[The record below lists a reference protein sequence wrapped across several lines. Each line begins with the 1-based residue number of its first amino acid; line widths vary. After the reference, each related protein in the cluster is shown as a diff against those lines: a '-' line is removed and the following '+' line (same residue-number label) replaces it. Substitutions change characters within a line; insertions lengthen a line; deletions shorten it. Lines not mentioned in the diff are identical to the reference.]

1 MTFANTNILYL
12 AMLAIPVLA
21 LSFFWMNRRRDSLLA
36 QLGNPALIER
46 LSASVNWEGRR
57 WQQWLWGTAIVLLL
71 LALSRPQWG
80 EVTQIVEKKGV
91 QVMVA
96 LDVSQSMLAEDVK
109 PNRLSR
115 AKMEIADLMSR
126 LGGDEI
132 GLVLFSGASFIQ
144 FPLTSDYVTARS
156 FLDGARP
163 SVISKPG
170 TNIGEAVRT
179 AMDGFDAKS
188 SAQRVI
194 VLITDGEA
202 HDEAALD
209 AVRTAAEE
217 GVIFYTIGFGSPE
230 GVPIPQLD
238 AAGNNLGFKTDRQG
252 QTVLSRLDETTL
264 REIAS
269 AGNGRYFQATAG
281 GSELDV
287 LVEEINQL
295 QKGDVSTQMQVQRIE
310 RFQLFLGLALLA
322 LLAAS
327 LIPERS
333 GKGRTAAKTA
343 DASSPFPWQHRQSAA
358 APLK

>member
-1 MTFANTNILYL
+1 MTFANSNTLYL
-12 AMLAIPVLA
+12 AILA
-21 LSFFWMNRRRDSLLA
+21 LPALALFMFWMGRRRESLLSR
-36 QLGNPALIER
+36 LGNPALIER
-46 LSASVNWEGRR
+46 LSASVNWKGRR
-57 WQQWLWGTAIVLLL
+57 WQQWLWGTAIVLML

-80 EVTQIVEKKGV
+80 EVTQIVERKGV

-144 FPLTSDYVTARS
+144 FPLTSDYATART

-163 SVISKPG
+163 GVISKPG
-170 TNIGEAVRT
+170 TNIGDAVRT

-188 SAQRVI
+188 NAQRVI

-202 HDEAALD
+202 HDDAALD
-209 AVRTAAEE
+209 AVRTAAED

-230 GVPIPQLD
+230 GVPIPEVD

-287 LVEEINQL
+287 LVEQINQL

-322 LLAAS
+322 LFAAS
-327 LIPERS
+327 LIPERTRKS
-333 GKGRTAAKTA
+333 MHTPKADGAGSFTLWPQRRNAA
-343 DASSPFPWQHRQSAA
+343 
-358 APLK
+358 